1 MSAGSLPKCGFV
13 PCRGQ
18 VISVFGEKQPMSDN
32 DCMRNANK
40 SNEMLSSAML
50 SEVEVI
56 HIGDR
61 HTKINRFFPLLG
73 PIRTPA
79 FNEIGY

>member
-1 MSAGSLPKCGFV
+1 MT
-13 PCRGQ
+13 
-18 VISVFGEKQPMSDN
+18 
-32 DCMRNANK
+32 MRNANK